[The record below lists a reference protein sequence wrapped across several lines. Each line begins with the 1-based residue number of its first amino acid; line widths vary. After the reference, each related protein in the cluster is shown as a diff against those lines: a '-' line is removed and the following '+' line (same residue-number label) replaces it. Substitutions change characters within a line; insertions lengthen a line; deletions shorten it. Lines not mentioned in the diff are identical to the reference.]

1 MSIEVLEALQE
12 PIIAKLDTCSIANL
26 ADIVF
31 AYSQV
36 SLLNVKELNFK
47 GLIER
52 SILDRVTLKDFFNT
66 LNATKILWALAK
78 QANNKIS
85 PGFNQDVGSA
95 ILARND
101 IPKARSIDHIIP
113 RLFCEQIIEEKK
125 NSTPMNL
132 SLILYSMAS
141 VDFHDQAFFEQAFL
155 SFKQSPPAF
164 NELGYLA

>member
-1 MSIEVLEALQE
+1 VLKALQE

-113 RLFCEQIIEEKK
+113 RLFCE
-125 NSTPMNL
+125 
-132 SLILYSMAS
+132 
-141 VDFHDQAFFEQAFL
+141 
-155 SFKQSPPAF
+155 
-164 NELGYLA
+164 